1 MVEQQPDAATA
12 AERGRVEKLAVD
24 VTGLLA
30 GVVARLRVPLLL
42 VSLAPVLPG
51 RVVEGI
57 ALATADGVAAV
68 LGLIGLVPAGWLT
81 LRRIQLGRA
90 LQPPDAA
97 VADLRRTFSA
107 IDIADQLKTNLLAM
121 RGAPGSSRPRR
132 LARGLWRGIR
142 TGTATW
148 DRLTDVPRLAPF
160 LPGRLRGL
168 ALLIVAC
175 LASAVALAV
184 FAVLLVLENLFL

>member
-1 MVEQQPDAATA
+1 VVP
-12 AERGRVEKLAVD
+12 
-24 VTGLLA
+24 GL
-30 GVVARLRVPLLL
+30 
-42 VSLAPVLPG
+42 
-51 RVVEGI
+51 VVEGI

-160 LPGRLRGL
+160 MPGRLRGL
-168 ALLIVAC
+168 ALLIVVC

-184 FAVLLVLENLFL
+184 FAVLLVLENLYL